1 MMTQGTTDL
10 SASPLLGKIMEQI
23 VLETMMRHMK
33 ETEVIQDNQY
43 GFTKGRSCLTNSAAF
58 YDGREEPLMS
68 SIWISVKP
76 LTWSPIPYFSP
87 DWKDMHLMGG
97 LFDG

>member
-1 MMTQGTTDL
+1 MMQI
-10 SASPLLGKIMEQI
+10 LLEV
-23 VLETMMRHMK
+23 VLRHT
-33 ETEVIQDNQY
+33 EEREVIQDNQY